1 MVKLIIIIPN
11 SFRLFG
17 IFDIFNTE
25 QWEKHLQVL
34 VIVVIMKNLYLK
46 LVLLLSFSQCK
57 PH

>member
-11 SFRLFG
+11 SFGLFG

-25 QWEKHLQVL
+25 QLEKHLQVL
-34 VIVVIMKNLYLK
+34 VIAVIMKNLYLK

-57 PH
+57 PP

>member
-17 IFDIFNTE
+17 IFDIFNAE
-25 QWEKHLQVL
+25 QLEKHLQVL
-34 VIVVIMKNLYLK
+34 VIAVIMKNLYLK

-57 PH
+57 PP